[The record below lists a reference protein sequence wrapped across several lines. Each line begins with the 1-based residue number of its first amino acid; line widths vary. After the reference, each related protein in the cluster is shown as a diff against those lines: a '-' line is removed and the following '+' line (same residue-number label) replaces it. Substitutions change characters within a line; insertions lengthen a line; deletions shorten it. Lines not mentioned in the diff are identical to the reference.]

1 MGLGVLPC
9 SGRVLDF
16 SGQQG
21 RQARPWG
28 GGTRVLQEIDAVLGS
43 RFEPNVDDI
52 RLYCWACVF
61 LVVGGCWTAGVNK
74 AGKQGLGGGWR
85 GGRGVLERRLM
96 QCCSRFEPNVDD
108 IPKLVSGG
116 VGGGVLSL
124 RLSRAG
130 FCGGE
135 CACCDIQY
143 PEQGYTAT
151 PCTGDSISNSTVQ
164 NSAFHTPILPPPP
177 RPPPGLP
184 QRL

>member
-1 MGLGVLPC
+1 LEGVFLSVCVCVCVCVGGGLYCWACVFLVLGGCWTAAVNKAGKQGLG
-9 SGRVLDF
+9 GGWR
-16 SGQQG
+16 
-21 RQARPWG
+21 G
-28 GGTRVLQEIDAVLGS
+28 GGQGSAGEEIDAVLGS
-43 RFEPNVDDI
+43 RFEPNVDD
-52 RLYCWACVF
+52 V
-61 LVVGGCWTAGVNK
+61 
-74 AGKQGLGGGWR
+74 
-85 GGRGVLERRLM
+85 
-96 QCCSRFEPNVDD
+96 
-108 IPKLVSGG
+108 PKLVSGG

-164 NSAFHTPILPPPP
+164 NSAFHTPILTPPPP

-184 QRL
+184 QRM